1 MRKEYDKKTFMGN
14 VKLHSKPDAK
24 NMFYMVEG
32 TSGALHPVSAIGATI
47 ARNAKVG
54 TPFKLYIT
62 SKGTVTYYELDKS

>member
-1 MRKEYDKKTFMGN
+1 MRNHDKKTFMGN
-14 VKLHSKPDAK
+14 VKLHAKPDAK
-24 NMFYMVEG
+24 NIFYMVEG

-62 SKGTVTYYELDKS
+62 SKGTVTYYELDKA